1 MCAMQLD
8 SIEGVNGKIQMNV
21 TKGAV
26 AKSKG
31 TLVMLSLTKNVQ
43 RHDPSKLLRI
53 IFLRNNATNATY
65 MCLHKAFRNAVI
77 NFSGTKSVL
86 FHFSY
91 HFYSRS
97 IFWNGTVLFEA
108 FPSERNPSAFHFS
121 EQ

>member
-53 IFLRNNATNATY
+53 ICSQKQCY
-65 MCLHKAFRNAVI
+65 Y
-77 NFSGTKSVL
+77 L
-86 FHFSY
+86 FIKH
-91 HFYSRS
+91 
-97 IFWNGTVLFEA
+97 LEML
-108 FPSERNPSAFHFS
+108 
-121 EQ
+121 